1 MFFSV
6 QEYSVNLEGGEG
18 LNIKSIKI
26 TKSMKFLVLLLLSLI
41 VGMANAAIFY
51 SLTAQPAVA
60 ITGAKVVF
68 VSGNDFPTGSSL
80 GSNSTWV
87 SLALKA
93 YPNVTLT
100 YEQPVN
106 ISNTDTANHNFRLRH
121 VTITPANG
129 QPQVGNYTSISFVV
143 QNTAGVAQGSFNY
156 TTTGLNWN
164 TASTMSYMT
173 LPASASWII
182 YVETKAVAGAN
193 DVTADIQIAVDVV

>member
-1 MFFSV
+1 VFFSV
-6 QEYSVNLEGGEG
+6 QEYSVNLGGGEG

-51 SLTAQPAVA
+51 SLTVQPAVA

-106 ISNTDTANHNFRLRH
+106 ISNTDTASHNFRLRH